1 MPPANKAIVT
11 LAQGAVDV
19 LLTAA
24 PEEKVAATFALADVW
39 RAGMDVGRADAP
51 DDPARPARPELLAPG
66 EMPRR
71 SMGPKGRIA
80 FIHALAHIELNA
92 IDLAWDIVARFS
104 HLDLPLAYYNDWV
117 GVAVEEAEHYAAL
130 ASRLIDLG
138 AAYGDLPAHN
148 GLWDAARGT
157 ADDLAA
163 RLVIIPMTLEARG
176 LDTTP
181 AAITRA
187 RAAGDPD
194 TAAVLQQIYD
204 DEIKHLR
211 VGVRWFEYCCSREG
225 VNPQAR
231 YAALLAERFRGGLKP
246 PFNLP
251 ARARAGM
258 DESYLKPWIF

>member
-1 MPPANKAIVT
+1 MRPKNNLTVT

-19 LLTAA
+19 LVTAA
-24 PEEKVAATFALADVW
+24 PDEKVAATFALADVW
-39 RAGMDVGRADAP
+39 RAGIDVGRASAP
-51 DDPARPARPELLAPG
+51 DTPARPARPELLPPS

-92 IDLAWDIVARFS
+92 VDLAWDIIARFA

-117 GVAVEEAEHYAAL
+117 NVAVEEAEHYAAL
-130 ASRLIDLG
+130 AGRLLDLG

-148 GLWDAARGT
+148 GLWDAARVT
-157 ADDLAA
+157 ADSFAA
-163 RLVIIPMTLEARG
+163 RLAIVPMTLEARG

-181 AAITRA
+181 AAIERC
-187 RAAGDPD
+187 RAAGDSD
-194 TAAVLQQIYD
+194 TAAVLQRIYD
-204 DEIKHLR
+204 DEIKHVR
-211 VGVRWFEYCCSREG
+211 IGVRWFEYCCSQDKQ
-225 VNPQAR
+225 NPQGR

-251 ARARAGM
+251 ARTRAGM
-258 DESYLKPWIF
+258 DESYLKPWLS

>member
-1 MPPANKAIVT
+1 MIT

-39 RAGMDVGRADAP
+39 RAGVEVGRAAAP
-51 DDPARPARPELLAPG
+51 DVPARPARPELLSPH

-92 IDLAWDIVARFS
+92 IDLAWDIIARFA
-104 HLDLPLAYYNDWV
+104 HLDLPGSYYNDWV
-117 GVAVEEAEHYAAL
+117 DVAVEEAEHYAAL
-130 ASRLIDLG
+130 ANRLVDLG

-163 RLVIIPMTLEARG
+163 RLAIVPMTLEARG

-181 AAITRA
+181 AAIDRC
-187 RAAGDPD
+187 RAAQDPD

-204 DEIKHLR
+204 DEIKHVR
-211 VGVRWFEYCCSREG
+211 IGVQWFEYCCAKDG
-225 VNPQAR
+225 TNPQVR

-246 PFNLP
+246 PFNMP

-258 DESYLKPWIF
+258 DESYLKPWLS

>member
-1 MPPANKAIVT
+1 MSVT

-39 RAGMDVGRADAP
+39 RAGIEVGRAQAP
-51 DDPARPARPELLAPG
+51 DTPARPARPELLAPG

-92 IDLAWDIVARFS
+92 IDLAWDIVARFA
-104 HLDLPLAYYNDWV
+104 HLDLPPSYYNDWV

-130 ASRLIDLG
+130 ADRLVDLG
-138 AAYGDLPAHN
+138 GAYGDLPAHN
-148 GLWDAARGT
+148 GLWDAARST
-157 ADDLAA
+157 ADSLPA
-163 RLVIIPMTLEARG
+163 RLAIIPMTLEARG

-181 AAITRA
+181 AAIERA

-194 TAAVLQQIYD
+194 TAALLQQIYD

-211 VGVRWFEYCCSREG
+211 VGVQWFEYCCSRDG
-225 VNPQAR
+225 TDPQAR

-251 ARARAGM
+251 ARIRAGM
-258 DESYLKPWIF
+258 DESYLKPWIS